1 MDRIAQ
7 TGARN
12 GLARTNDAV
21 DHGPVDI
28 LLVSEN
34 FGTGH
39 TRAAEALARGIQQS
53 RPELRVQLIEL
64 GRALQPQIN
73 RALLTSYLSM
83 IRRAPNLWRK
93 VYGRHHE
100 RLFPRWLQWCL
111 HQTLYAS
118 LSDLIETFRPKLVV
132 STHPFASSGVAKLK
146 QKGFPL
152 RLCTVI
158 TDFTAHGSWVHPEVD
173 RYLVPIPQVRE
184 QLVQLGVEDRHIQ
197 VTGIPTDVQFW
208 EEGNRLH
215 ARERV
220 GLSDKPTVLILGG
233 GLGIGT
239 DMLVRMAAKWKEEMQ
254 IVVCTGHNRK
264 VYQWL
269 RSDPTLRHP
278 HMRILG
284 YTRRLSDW
292 MDAADLILTKP
303 GALTCSEAIAK
314 GTPLLLYGSIP
325 GHEEQNSRFLVS
337 HGLAVQAKNEEE
349 LDAWFA
355 QLLRKPDRFQT
366 IRENMLRW
374 RKHIHPSK
382 SVEAVLE
389 MMVSD
394 PSSGFLIKA

>member
-39 TRAAEALARGIQQS
+39 TRAAEALARGIKQS

-146 QKGFPL
+146 QKGSPFACVQSSPIL
-152 RLCTVI
+152 QH
-158 TDFTAHGSWVHPEVD
+158 TAHGFIPKWTVTWFPSPRYVNNWCSWV
-173 RYLVPIPQVRE
+173 
-184 QLVQLGVEDRHIQ
+184 
-197 VTGIPTDVQFW
+197 
-208 EEGNRLH
+208 
-215 ARERV
+215 
-220 GLSDKPTVLILGG
+220 
-233 GLGIGT
+233 
-239 DMLVRMAAKWKEEMQ
+239 
-254 IVVCTGHNRK
+254 
-264 VYQWL
+264 
-269 RSDPTLRHP
+269 
-278 HMRILG
+278 
-284 YTRRLSDW
+284 
-292 MDAADLILTKP
+292 
-303 GALTCSEAIAK
+303 
-314 GTPLLLYGSIP
+314 
-325 GHEEQNSRFLVS
+325 
-337 HGLAVQAKNEEE
+337 
-349 LDAWFA
+349 
-355 QLLRKPDRFQT
+355 
-366 IRENMLRW
+366 
-374 RKHIHPSK
+374 
-382 SVEAVLE
+382 
-389 MMVSD
+389 
-394 PSSGFLIKA
+394 